1 MKEYDLVV
9 LELKNSEEQLN
20 NQMEKLKVV
29 NHDLERIQFVIN
41 AIMNLVLS
49 SENLSDISLVT
60 DRVKDELKF
69 LNEDLELLT
78 EDLPSNSK
86 DALWKIL
93 SIVQD
98 FLAEKESEKVDI
110 EEEIKRIRIEIDEML
125 EVLKITDEKGKRER

>member
-9 LELKNSEEQLN
+9 LELKNNEEQLN

>member
-1 MKEYDLVV
+1 MTGRELTQS
-9 LELKNSEEQLN
+9 LEFHKKWLAGERGLK
-20 NQMEKLKVV
+20 
-29 NHDLERIQFVIN
+29 
-41 AIMNLVLS
+41 
-49 SENLSDISLVT
+49 IS
-60 DRVKDELKF
+60 F